1 MNNIPKILKIG
12 LIPADIE
19 YRAVFEVLTDDP
31 CELNNLQ
38 DIKFSPSSLKAGE
51 NTVTATVSPL
61 REGTI
66 LYTDFTLA
74 GEKVIITAEAAK
86 SGFAEQDRV
95 IWTPESRQNENP
107 ERLYLPKY
115 PGSPE
120 KQTAE
125 TVLTR
130 GSHTALRGNDFE
142 AVISFD
148 TDGRPHDIDAYVF
161 LHDGHGILKSP
172 SDLVFFGNDSARGNA
187 VSYLNAPDKRA
198 VYIDFRKLPA
208 DINQLDFVFA
218 FYGGGEMFS
227 KLRNCGIK
235 LSCGGNK
242 MYIPL
247 SENAA
252 VIVAFE
258 VTRSAEGF
266 VLSPLVM
273 PYKKGIET
281 LCRNYGLKVN

>member
-1 MNNIPKILKIG
+1 MANIPKILKFG
-12 LIPADIE
+12 LIPADTT
-19 YRAVFEVLTDDP
+19 YTAVFEVFCDDV
-31 CELNNLQ
+31 CEIDNLS
-38 DIKFSPSSLKAGE
+38 DIKFSPNALDAGK

-66 LYTDFTLA
+66 LYTDVKIS

-86 SGFAEQDRV
+86 SGYSEQDRV
-95 IWTPESRQNENP
+95 IYKADGNDSENT

-115 PGSPE
+115 PGSPK

-125 TVLTR
+125 TILTR
-130 GSHTALRGNDFE
+130 GSHISLRGNDLE
-142 AVISFD
+142 AAISFD
-148 TDGRPHDIDAYVF
+148 TDGKPHDIDAYVF
-161 LHDGHGILKSP
+161 LHDGSGTLKSP
-172 SDLVFFGNDSARGNA
+172 ADLVFFGNDTARDGS

-198 VYIDFRKLPA
+198 VYVDFNKLP
-208 DINQLDFVFA
+208 DDTHQLDFVFA

-227 KLRNCGIK
+227 KLQNCGVKI
-235 LSCGGNK
+235 SCGGNK

-258 VTRSAEGF
+258 VSRQGGGF

>member
-1 MNNIPKILKIG
+1 MANIPKILKLG
-12 LIPADIE
+12 LIPADTT
-19 YRAVFEVLTDDP
+19 YAAVFEVFCDDV
-31 CELNNLQ
+31 CEIDNLS
-38 DIKFSPSSLKAGE
+38 DIKFSPNSLTAGK
-51 NTVTATVSPL
+51 NTVTASVSPL

-66 LYTDFTLA
+66 LYTDFKIS
-74 GEKVIITAEAAK
+74 GEKVIITAEAVK
-86 SGFAEQDRV
+86 HGYSEQDRV
-95 IWTPESRQNENP
+95 IYKADGNDSENP

-125 TVLTR
+125 TILTR
-130 GSHTALRGNDFE
+130 GSHINLRGNDFE

-148 TDGRPHDIDAYVF
+148 TDGKPHDIDAYVF
-161 LHDGHGILKSP
+161 IHDGSGTLKSP
-172 SDLVFFGNDSARGNA
+172 ADLVFFGNDTSKDGS

-198 VYIDFRKLPA
+198 VYVDFNKLRA

-227 KLRNCGIK
+227 KLKSCGVKI
-235 LSCGGNK
+235 SCGGNK

-258 VTRSAEGF
+258 VSRQGSGF